1 MKIAIDETII
11 NAIIELLEGLAREK
25 DKRLNRIT
33 GIPNS
38 EIATWSAIQM
48 REIARMLK
56 EQLSSEHQHE

>member
-11 NAIIELLEGLAREK
+11 NAIIELLEELAREK
-25 DKRLNRIT
+25 DERMNRIT

-38 EIATWSAIQM
+38 EMTTRSAIQM